1 MEAKSAQLGA
11 EERQSSTVHRIR
23 RGFDIPLAGE
33 PRQQVDVAHP
43 VTHVALL
50 GRDYVSL
57 RPRLVVAEGE
67 QVLRGQALWADRHE
81 PAIRFTSPGA
91 GRVVAVNR
99 GERRALRSVVIELDR
114 TDSDPDAD
122 APQVEWKTFRAT
134 EVSEG
139 HGDQLEALLLES
151 GLWTA
156 LRTRPFGRLPKPGTV
171 PQSIFVTALDTN
183 PHAPDLDVVL
193 EGHHGDFAAGLTLL
207 AKVGR
212 GGPVRLCVRQGS
224 ALSALEAEGVTV
236 HRFAGPH
243 PAGLPGVHINHIEPV
258 SRDRLCWYVG
268 AQDVVAMGHLVRTGK
283 LLLRRTIALGGAP
296 VTKPR
301 LLRTRLGAAI
311 GELLQGEVDT
321 VDHRRFISGSVL
333 HGHDATTG
341 DLAFLGRYHQQIS
354 VVSDERKRQF
364 LGWMAPK
371 LKETLYLD
379 ALLSKLVPQRRL
391 SLNTQMHGE
400 RRPLIPIGRYE
411 RYLPHKDIVA
421 PLLFRALLTQD
432 LDKAE
437 ALGALELEE
446 EDLALCSFVCP
457 SKIHFGRHLREVL
470 TELEKEGA

>member
-1 MEAKSAQLGA
+1 
-11 EERQSSTVHRIR
+11 
-23 RGFDIPLAGE
+23 
-33 PRQQVDVAHP
+33 
-43 VTHVALL
+43 
-50 GRDYVSL
+50 
-57 RPRLVVAEGE
+57 
-67 QVLRGQALWADRHE
+67 
-81 PAIRFTSPGA
+81 
-91 GRVVAVNR
+91 
-99 GERRALRSVVIELDR
+99 VVIELAAV
-114 TDSDPDAD
+114 DSEPDAD
-122 APQVEWKTFRAT
+122 APQVDWSSHRTTDISGAKAE
-134 EVSEG
+134 
-139 HGDQLEALLLES
+139 DLQALLLES

-156 LRTRPFGRLPKPGTV
+156 LRTRPYGRIPKPGSA

-183 PHAPDLDVVL
+183 PHGPDLDVVL
-193 EGHHGDFAAGLTLL
+193 EGQHEDLALGLLL
-207 AKVGR
+207 LGKVGR
-212 GGPVRLCVRQGS
+212 GRTVRLCVGEGS
-224 ALSALEAEGVTV
+224 PLSALDVEGVTV
-236 HRFAGPH
+236 HPFAGPH
-243 PAGLPGVHINHIEPV
+243 PAGLPGVHINHLEPV

-268 AQDVVAMGHLVRTGK
+268 VQDVAAMGYLFRTGK

-296 VTKPR
+296 VAKPR

-311 GELLQGEVDT
+311 GELLRGEVDGL
-321 VDHRRFISGSVL
+321 DHRRVISGSVL
-333 HGHDATTG
+333 HGHDATAG
-341 DLAFLGRYHQQIS
+341 DLAFLGRYHQQVS

-371 LKETLYLD
+371 LKETLHLD
-379 ALLSKLVPQRRL
+379 ALLSKLVPKSRL

-421 PLLFRALLTQD
+421 PLLFRALLTKD